1 MADTTQAPCNTNT
14 DPEPDIV
21 LVVLQRLRH
30 YLPDTVAPELLTQI
44 EGEIKTQYGG
54 QRVRIPKRRKWMTPQ
69 ERAHV
74 YTQGL
79 TNATDQQIQA
89 DNGISR
95 RTLYNV
101 MKTGPSRLT

>member
-1 MADTTQAPCNTNT
+1 MADTTPAPANP

-21 LVVLQRLRH
+21 LVVLQRLCH
-30 YLPDTVAPELLTQI
+30 YLPGAIPPDLLTQV

-54 QRVRIPKRRKWMTPQ
+54 QRVRIPKRRKHLTPQ

-79 TNATDQQIQA
+79 TAATDQQIQA
-89 DNGISR
+89 DTGASR
-95 RTLYNV
+95 ATIYRI
-101 MKTGPSRLT
+101 MKTGPSRLS